1 MSEYS
6 ALLVSILTFLMTYFI
21 ISLVDISLS
30 RNAFSDDSFVKR
42 LLKSIMTFALQL
54 LKIIGNRR
62 SNTGDFIQSIS
73 VVSVIFLSILSVF
86 FFVHIDSSWKENIF
100 LLYTIT
106 LLLSCMN
113 FLFLTM
119 SYYKVY
125 DTDVF
130 ILNVLTST
138 SLIAT
143 MMFGAELFNIS
154 NIYLEGFF
162 NMVFLIVSL
171 WIGTRPFLN
180 FKAEIKEIYYRQLYT
195 VWLLGFFYLVVGFFS
210 FKMDTF
216 LFDIKLFDVASVAAL
231 GMVMLNYMSR
241 QYSLQKQMK
250 IFNRLTMNNSLFVFG
265 LILVRAFI
273 WKV

>member
-1 MSEYS
+1 
-6 ALLVSILTFLMTYFI
+6 MTYFI